1 MSYFM
6 ARFIR
11 LFLFFYTKNVKISPS
26 HYLFD
31 HNQLTACSCLSSCC
45 FSQDELTMVQRSI
58 IELKKKSMAVTF
70 NDDSM
75 NRMVKTVK
83 KANKNT

>member
-1 MSYFM
+1 MFLFLTLRMYVTRQINILLSMSYFM

-26 HYLFD
+26 HYVFD

-58 IELKKKSMAVTF
+58 IELKK
-70 NDDSM
+70 NQWQ
-75 NRMVKTVK
+75 
-83 KANKNT
+83 